1 MAIVALDPALV
12 VTTIERLRDR
22 IHQRFPNSGLERVCV
37 SLAEA
42 AKRTAS
48 ETAYIQAPN
57 IVLRSGV
64 GLVLALGLFL
74 VIAAIRNLNLNPGA
88 PKALEIVSGVDASIN
103 VLLLAA
109 AGVAFLLTIETR
121 LKRRRAIAALQEIRG
136 LVHVIDMHQLT
147 KDPGMIGGARTSASP
162 DRDLTP
168 FELQR
173 YLDYCTE
180 MLSLAAKIAA
190 LYAQAA
196 RDAQTEEAAS
206 DIERLATNM
215 SQKVW
220 QKISIVRLSGG
231 A

>member
-22 IHQRFPNSGLERVCV
+22 IHQRFPNSGLERVCA

-206 DIERLATNM
+206 DIERLATNL
-215 SQKVW
+215 SQKIW
-220 QKISIVRLSGG
+220 QKISIVRLSGS

>member
-1 MAIVALDPALV
+1 MAATALDPVLIV
-12 VTTIERLRDR
+12 ITIVRLRER
-22 IHQRFPNSGLERVCV
+22 IHQRFPSSGLARVCA
-37 SLAEA
+37 SLADA
-42 AKRTAS
+42 ARRTAN

-57 IVLRSGV
+57 LLLRTGV
-64 GLVLALGLFL
+64 GIVLALGLFL
-74 VIAAIRNLNLNPGA
+74 IFAATRNLNLSPGA
-88 PKALEIVSGVDASIN
+88 PKALEIVQGVDASIN

-109 AGVAFLLTIETR
+109 AGIAFLLTIETR

-136 LVHVIDMHQLT
+136 LIHVIDMHQLT
-147 KDPGMIGGARTSASP
+147 KDPGMLGGARTSASP
-162 DRDLTP
+162 ERDLTP

-196 RDAQTEEAAS
+196 RDAQTEESAS
-206 DIERLATNM
+206 DIERLATNL
-215 SQKVW
+215 SQKIW
-220 QKISIVRLSGG
+220 QKISILRVTGS

>member
-1 MAIVALDPALV
+1 MLV
-12 VTTIERLRDR
+12 R
-22 IHQRFPNSGLERVCV
+22 
-37 SLAEA
+37 A
-42 AKRTAS
+42 
-48 ETAYIQAPN
+48 
-57 IVLRSGV
+57 GV
-64 GLVLALGLFL
+64 GAVLALSLFL
-74 VIAAIRNLNLNPGA
+74 VLAAIRNLNLNPGA

-206 DIERLATNM
+206 DIERLATNL
-215 SQKVW
+215 SQKIW
-220 QKISIVRLSGG
+220 QKISILRLRGG
-231 A
+231 E

>member
-1 MAIVALDPALV
+1 MAVVALDPALV

-22 IHQRFPNSGLERVCV
+22 INQRFPSAGLARVCD
-37 SLAEA
+37 SLADA
-42 AKRTAS
+42 ARRTAS

-57 IVLRSGV
+57 MVLRTGV
-64 GLVLALGLFL
+64 GIVLALGLFL
-74 VIAAIRNLNLNPGA
+74 IFAAIQNLNLSPGA
-88 PKALEIVSGVDASIN
+88 PKALEIVQGVDASIN

-121 LKRRRAIAALQEIRG
+121 LKRRRAIAALQEVRG
-136 LVHVIDMHQLT
+136 LIHVIDMHQLT

-162 DRDLTP
+162 DRELTP

-180 MLSLAAKIAA
+180 MLSLTAKIAA
-190 LYAQAA
+190 LYAQAS

-206 DIERLATNM
+206 DIERLATNL
-215 SQKVW
+215 SQKIW
-220 QKISIVRLSGG
+220 QKISILRVTGG
-231 A
+231 V